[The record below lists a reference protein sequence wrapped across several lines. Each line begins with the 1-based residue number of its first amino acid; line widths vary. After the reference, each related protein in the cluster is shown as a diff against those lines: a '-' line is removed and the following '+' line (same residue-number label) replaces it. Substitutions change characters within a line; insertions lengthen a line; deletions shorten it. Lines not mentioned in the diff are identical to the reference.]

1 MRGFSPVSI
10 IVGLNCLGVVCG
22 QAPLASRISGGVSV
36 ASAGEWPWMASL
48 QKNGQHVCGGTLV
61 SERDVLT
68 NANCFSGY
76 QPSSPPSPPTSPM
89 PQPPS
94 PRQPVE

>member
-1 MRGFSPVSI
+1 MFHSVY
-10 IVGLNCLGVVCG
+10 LCLPPPGVVCG

-76 QPSSPPSPPTSPM
+76 AEAEHDGRRKMPTL
-89 PQPPS
+89 
-94 PRQPVE
+94 